1 MTGTSFLITLDVFAF
16 VWGALWGSFLNV
28 VIYRLP
34 AGESLVSPPSHCP
47 KCQHPLAWY
56 DNVPIFG
63 WLILRGRCRYCK
75 TKISPRYP
83 LVELLTAILSLA
95 IWVHVAHGRLLLP
108 VESVDPLI
116 GVGMVFFLYFYFVA
130 ILIAIAFIDLD
141 LAIIPHELTIAGVVL
156 GVIAGFVMP
165 ADGPFIDLWP
175 GVGWVDALLGLA
187 VGAGS
192 IWAIIKGYALVRG
205 VEGMG
210 WGDFM
215 LMGMVGVWVGWRGV
229 IFVLFAASVQGLIAA
244 LVHAGWLK
252 ARGKDREQSGFF
264 IEDVEAIDG
273 ESAPYAGARP
283 EAVAAEPAP
292 PTDAE
297 PAARAADPGAPER
310 QGEEA
315 SEASAF
321 GQMAVPFGPFI
332 ALSAIEFVLVGELV
346 LPRLFG

>member
-16 VWGALWGSFLNV
+16 LWGAIWGSFLNV

-34 AGESLVSPPSHCP
+34 AGKSLISPPSHCP
-47 KCQHPLAWY
+47 KCQTRLAWY

-83 LVELLTAILSLA
+83 LVELLTALLSLA
-95 IWVHVAHGRLLLP
+95 IWFHVAHGRLLLP
-108 VESVDPLI
+108 VETVDPLI

-130 ILIAIAFIDLD
+130 LLVAIAFIDLD
-141 LAIIPHELTIAGVVL
+141 LAIIPHELTLAGMAL
-156 GVIAGFVMP
+156 GMLAAFVMP
-165 ADGPFIDLWP
+165 TEGPFIDLWP
-175 GVGWVDALLGLA
+175 GVDWVDALIGLA
-187 VGAGS
+187 AGAGS
-192 IWAIIKGYALVRG
+192 IWLIIKGYALVRG

-244 LVHAGWLK
+244 LVHAAWLK
-252 ARGKDREQSGFF
+252 ASGREHDQSRFF

-273 ESAPYAGARP
+273 ESDPYQRKR
-283 EAVAAEPAP
+283 EADGGEA
-292 PTDAE
+292 
-297 PAARAADPGAPER
+297 PAADGGEGQGGAASA
-310 QGEEA
+310 EEGSA
-315 SEASAF
+315 GSAF

-332 ALSAIEFVLVGELV
+332 ALSALEFLLVGEWV
-346 LPRLFG
+346 LPGLFGP